1 MDVFFWT
8 QCMNND
14 DSLQQSRVYIDA
26 DDDDDDDD
34 DDDASGTYY
43 NKW

>member
-1 MDVFFWT
+1 
-8 QCMNND
+8 MNND
-14 DSLQQSRVYIDA
+14 DSLQQSRVYHDA

-34 DDDASGTYY
+34 DDDGDASGTYY

>member
-1 MDVFFWT
+1 
-8 QCMNND
+8 MNND